1 LPPDN
6 TGAAKRIVVVGAGI
20 AGLSAA
26 YRAWKLAAE
35 RGLDVEIT
43 VLEATARAGGVIE
56 TTERGGCTMELGPD
70 SIITEKP
77 WARALCEE
85 IGLGPRIVGTTN
97 QHRQSFVALGDR
109 LQPIPEG
116 FYMMAP
122 SRLGPFVSTKIFSW
136 PGKLRMALDLV
147 LPRRSDGAD
156 ESLASFVRRRLGSE
170 ALERAAQPMV
180 GGVYTADPE
189 KLSLRATMPRFLEI
203 ERRHRSL
210 ILGFAEARRRTMR
223 AGEDGGEGSAAGP
236 RYSMF
241 ISLDRGLA
249 VLPQRLVEVLPAG
262 TVRTGTVVERIEH
275 VAGAASGEREWKVFT
290 LDEEI
295 DADAVCLAAPSY
307 ATSRMVEGV
316 APELARAL
324 NQVEYASS
332 ATVNLVYRRGDV
344 AHPLD
349 GFGFV
354 VPASQRRSILACTFS
369 SVKYPGRAPADTV
382 LLRAFVGGALFPEL
396 YDMGDDRMLTG
407 IARDLGELLGVRA
420 QPLDSVVTR
429 WPRSMPQYNI
439 GHLERVAR
447 IEDEA
452 GRYASLALAGAA
464 YRGVGIPDCVRSGEA
479 AGERL
484 VGTLART
491 RAAS

>member
-1 LPPDN
+1 LSSADS
-6 TGAAKRIVVVGAGI
+6 GKAGHRRRIVIVGAGI

-26 YRAWKLAAE
+26 YRARKLATE

-43 VLEATARAGGVIE
+43 VLEAMARPGGVIE
-56 TTERGGCTMELGPD
+56 TVERNGCVMELGPD
-70 SIITEKP
+70 SMITEKP

-85 IGLGPRIVGTTN
+85 IGLGPRIVSTTN
-97 QHRQSFVALGDR
+97 QYRQSFVAIGKALH
-109 LQPIPEG
+109 PIPEG

-122 SRLGPFVSTKIFSW
+122 SRLAPFASTKIFSW

-147 LPRRSDGAD
+147 LPRRTDGAD
-156 ESLASFVRRRLGSE
+156 ESLASFVRRRLGAE

-189 KLSLRATMPRFLEI
+189 KLSLQATMPRFLEM

-210 ILGFAEARRRTMR
+210 ILGLAESRRRAMR
-223 AGEDGGEGSAAGP
+223 AGDEGGEGTAAGP

-249 VLPQRLVEVLPAG
+249 VLPQRLVEVLPPG
-262 TVRTGTVVERIEH
+262 TVRTGTVVERIER
-275 VAGAASGEREWKVFT
+275 GAEDDSRRGTWKVFT

-295 DADAVCLAAPSY
+295 DADAVCLASPAY
-307 ATSRMVEGV
+307 ATSRIVEGV

-332 ATVNLVYRRGDV
+332 ATINLVYRRGDV

-354 VPASQRRSILACTFS
+354 VPAVERRSILACTFG

-396 YDMGDDRMLTG
+396 YDLGDDRMLAAIG
-407 IARDLGELLGVRA
+407 KDLAELLGVRA
-420 QPLDSVVTR
+420 MPLDSIVTR
-429 WPRSMPQYNI
+429 WPRSMPQYNV

-447 IEDEA
+447 IEDEV
-452 GRYASLALAGAA
+452 GRYPTLAIAGAA

-484 VGTLART
+484 VGSLARM
-491 RAAS
+491 

>member
-1 LPPDN
+1 LASGE
-6 TGAAKRIVVVGAGI
+6 TGDRRKRRIVVIGAGI
-20 AGLSAA
+20 AGLAAA
-26 YRAWKLAAE
+26 YRASKLAAE
-35 RGLDVEIT
+35 RGLDVELT
-43 VLEATARAGGVIE
+43 FFEATARAGGVIE
-56 TTERGGCTMELGPD
+56 TTERSGCVMELGPD
-70 SIITEKP
+70 SILTEKP

-85 IGLGPRIVGTTN
+85 IGLGPRIVTTTT
-97 QHRQSFVALGDR
+97 QHRQSFVARGNELH
-109 LQPIPEG
+109 PIPEG

-122 SRLGPFVSTKIFSW
+122 TRLAPFASTKMFSW

-147 LPRRSDGAD
+147 LPRRTDGAD
-156 ESLASFVRRRLGSE
+156 ESLASFVRRRLGAE

-189 KLSLRATMPRFLEI
+189 KLSLRATMPRFLEM

-210 ILGFAEARRRTMR
+210 ILGLAESSRRAQR
-223 AGEDGGEGSAAGP
+223 AGEEGAEGNAAGP

-241 ISLDRGLA
+241 IALDRGLS
-249 VLPQRLVEVLPAG
+249 VLPARLCEVLAPG
-262 TVRTGTVVERIEH
+262 TVRTGTVVERIEYED
-275 VAGAASGEREWKVFT
+275 GAWKVFT
-290 LDEEI
+290 LEEAI
-295 DADAVCLAAPSY
+295 DADAVCVAAPAY
-307 ATSRMVEGV
+307 AASRMVEGV
-316 APELARAL
+316 SPELARAL

-332 ATVNLVYRRGDV
+332 AIVNLVYRRGDV

-354 VPASQRRSILACTFS
+354 VPAVERRTLLACTFS

-396 YDMGDDRMLTG
+396 YDMGDDRMLAG
-407 IARDLGELLGVRA
+407 ITKDLGELLGVRA
-420 QPLDSVVTR
+420 RPLDAVVTR
-429 WPRSMPQYNI
+429 WPRSMPQYNV

-447 IEDEA
+447 IEDET
-452 GRYASLALAGAA
+452 GRYPTLALAGAA

-484 VGTLART
+484 IQSLT
-491 RAAS
+491 RR

>member
-1 LPPDN
+1 LSLAVPS
-6 TGAAKRIVVVGAGI
+6 GSARRRQRIVVIGAGI

-26 YRAWKLAAE
+26 YRAWKLAAG

-43 VLEATARAGGVIE
+43 VLEAMARAGGVIE
-56 TTERGGCTMELGPD
+56 TATRSDCVMELGPD

-85 IGLGPRIVGTTN
+85 IGLAPRIVGTTTRY
-97 QHRQSFVALGDR
+97 RQSFVALGNT
-109 LQPIPEG
+109 LHPIPEG

-122 SRLGPFVSTKIFSW
+122 SRLAPFASTKIFSW
-136 PGKLRMALDLV
+136 PGKMRMALDLV
-147 LPRRSDGAD
+147 LPRRTDGAD
-156 ESLASFVRRRLGSE
+156 ESLASFVRRRLGAE

-189 KLSLRATMPRFLEI
+189 KLSLRATMPRFLEM

-210 ILGFAEARRRTMR
+210 ILGLAESRRRAMR
-223 AGEDGGEGSAAGP
+223 EGEDSGEGSAAGP

-241 ISLDRGLA
+241 IALDRGLA
-249 VLPQRLVEVLPAG
+249 VLPERLCEVLPPG
-262 TVRTGTVVERIEH
+262 TVRTGTVVERIERVDH
-275 VAGAASGEREWKVFT
+275 GWKVFT
-290 LDEEI
+290 LEEAI
-295 DADAVCLAAPSY
+295 DADAVCVATPAY
-307 ATSRMVEGV
+307 ATSRIVEGV

-332 ATVNLVYRRGDV
+332 ATVNLVYRRTDI

-354 VPASQRRSILACTFS
+354 VPARERRSILACSFS
-369 SVKYPGRAPADTV
+369 SVKYPGRAPEGTV

-396 YDMGDDRMLTG
+396 YDLGDDRMLAG
-407 IARDLGELLGVRA
+407 ISKDLGELLGVRA
-420 QPLDSVVTR
+420 RPLDSVITR
-429 WPRSMPQYNI
+429 WPRSMPQYNV

-452 GRYASLALAGAA
+452 GRYPTLALAGAA

-484 VGTLART
+484 VGALT
-491 RAAS
+491 RI

>member
-1 LPPDN
+1 MPSGKPG
-6 TGAAKRIVVVGAGI
+6 TSGRRRRIVVVGAGI

-26 YRAWKLAAE
+26 YRASKLATE
-35 RGLDVEIT
+35 RNLDVEIV
-43 VLEATARAGGVIE
+43 VLEAMARPGGVIE
-56 TTERGGCTMELGPD
+56 TAHRGGCVMELGPD

-85 IGLGPRIVGTTN
+85 IGLAPRIVGTSAV
-97 QHRQSFVALGDR
+97 HRQSFVALGST
-109 LQPIPEG
+109 LHPIPEG

-122 SRLGPFVSTKIFSW
+122 SRLAPFASTKMFSW

-147 LPRRSDGAD
+147 LPRRTDGAD
-156 ESLASFVRRRLGSE
+156 ESLASFVRRRLGAE
-170 ALERAAQPMV
+170 ALDRAAQPMV
-180 GGVYTADPE
+180 GGVYTAAPE
-189 KLSLRATMPRFLEI
+189 KLSLRATMPRFLEM

-210 ILGFAEARRRTMR
+210 ILGFAESRRRAMR
-223 AGEDGGEGSAAGP
+223 TGEEGGEGTASGP

-241 ISLDRGLA
+241 ISLDRGLS
-249 VLPQRLVEVLPAG
+249 VLPERLCEILPPG
-262 TVRTGTVVERIEH
+262 TVRTGTVVERLEH
-275 VAGAASGEREWKVFT
+275 DDSGWRVLT
-290 LDEEI
+290 LDEAI
-295 DADAVCLAAPSY
+295 DADAVCLAAPAYS
-307 ATSRMVEGV
+307 TSRMVEGV

-324 NQVEYASS
+324 NQIEYASS

-354 VPASQRRSILACTFS
+354 VPASERRTILACTFS
-369 SVKYPGRAPADTV
+369 SVKYPGRAPGETV
-382 LLRAFVGGALFPEL
+382 LLRAFVGGALFPEH
-396 YDMGDDRMLTG
+396 YDMGDDRMLAG
-407 IARDLGELLGVRA
+407 IGKDLGELLGVRA
-420 QPLDSVVTR
+420 RPLDSVVTR
-429 WPRSMPQYNI
+429 WPRSMPQYNV

-452 GRYASLALAGAA
+452 GRYPSLALAGAA

-484 VGTLART
+484 IGALSRM
-491 RAAS
+491 